1 MNKYGVIQ
9 NKTFFISS
17 GGNGY
22 AEKIPTKLRR
32 HTSQR
37 VTYVLTTKNRTFM
50 FFGVY
55 LDKENAIL

>member
-37 VTYVLTTKNRTFM
+37 VTYVLTT
-50 FFGVY
+50 
-55 LDKENAIL
+55 